1 MDEIQRL
8 SELLIANQ
16 RYEEQKHQ
24 RFHDDLAQW
33 NASIEALY
41 QQVETWLKPLV
52 DAAQTSF
59 DYEPHLAQSKGYP
72 DENSPFRTRRMSF
85 YLSTHTVAFVP
96 DAMGTKGQVSIS
108 VSGLSL
114 HGQEKY
120 TLQREAGS
128 GDWML
133 RKTVGVKDAEP
144 LAFTADYFGKLLQSV
159 VPQRQ
164 L

>member
-8 SELLIANQ
+8 SELLSANQ
-16 RYEEQKHQ
+16 RFEEQKHQ
-24 RFHDDLAQW
+24 RFRDDLTQW

-41 QQVETWLKPLV
+41 QQVEDWLAPLV
-52 DAAQTSF
+52 EAGQTRF
-59 DYEPHLAQSKGYP
+59 EYEPHLAQNKGYP
-72 DENSPFRTRRMSF
+72 DENSPFMTRRMCF
-85 YLSTHTVAFVP
+85 ALGTHPVEFVP
-96 DAMGTKGQVSIS
+96 DAMGSKGQVSLS

-120 TLQREAGS
+120 SLQLDAGRR
-128 GDWML
+128 DWML

-144 LAFTADYFGKLLQSV
+144 LAFTADYFGRLLQGV

-164 L
+164 G

>member
-8 SELLIANQ
+8 SELLMANQ

-24 RFHDDLAQW
+24 RFQDDLAQW

-41 QQVETWLKPLV
+41 LQVEDWLKPLV
-52 DAAQTSF
+52 EAGQTHF
-59 DYEPHLAQSKGYP
+59 EYEPHLAQSKGYP

-85 YLSTHTVAFVP
+85 LLGTHQVAFVP
-96 DAMGTKGQVSIS
+96 DAMGPKGQVGLS
-108 VSGLSL
+108 VTGVSL

-120 TLQREAGS
+120 SLQREAGHR
-128 GDWML
+128 DWML
-133 RKTVGVKDAEP
+133 KKTVGVKDSEP
-144 LAFTADYFGKLLQSV
+144 VTFSADHFGRLLQAV

-164 L
+164 N

>member
-33 NASIEALY
+33 NANIDALY
-41 QQVETWLKPLV
+41 EQVESWLKPLV
-52 DAAQTSF
+52 DAGQTSF
-59 DYEPHLAQSKGYP
+59 EYEPHLAQSKGYP

-85 YLSTHTVAFVP
+85 NLGTHAVAFVP
-96 DAMGTKGQVSIS
+96 DAMGAKGQVSIS

-120 TLQREAGS
+120 SLQLDAGRRE
-128 GDWML
+128 WML

-144 LAFTADYFGKLLQSV
+144 LAFTADYFGRLLQGV

-164 L
+164 V

>member
-24 RFHDDLAQW
+24 RFHDDLVQW
-33 NASIEALY
+33 NTSIDALY
-41 QQVETWLKPLV
+41 QQVQAWLSPLV
-52 DAAQTSF
+52 DAGQTRF
-59 DYEPHLAQSKGYP
+59 EHEPHLAQSKGYP
-72 DENSPFRTRRMSF
+72 DENSPFKTRRLSF
-85 YLSTHTVAFVP
+85 ALGNHTVGFVP
-96 DAMGTKGQVSIS
+96 DAMGAKGQVSIS

-120 TLQREAGS
+120 SLQLDAERR
-128 GDWML
+128 DWML
-133 RKTVGVKDAEP
+133 KKTVGVKDSEP
-144 LAFTADYFGKLLQSV
+144 VPFTADYFGKLLQGV

-164 L
+164 E

>member
-1 MDEIQRL
+1 MDEIHRL

-33 NASIEALY
+33 NASIDALY
-41 QQVETWLKPLV
+41 AQVETWLKPLV
-52 DAAQTSF
+52 DAGQTAF
-59 DYEPHLAQSKGYP
+59 EYEPHLAQSKGYP
-72 DENSPFRTRRMSF
+72 DENSPFRTRRMGF
-85 YLSTHTVAFVP
+85 YVGAHRVSFVP

-120 TLQREAGS
+120 SLQLDAGCR
-128 GDWML
+128 DWML
-133 RKTVGVKDAEP
+133 KKTVGVKDAEP
-144 LAFTADYFGKLLQSV
+144 LAFTADYFGKLLQGV

-164 L
+164 G

>member
-1 MDEIQRL
+1 MDEIHRL

-33 NASIEALY
+33 NASIDALY
-41 QQVETWLKPLV
+41 EQVEIWLKPLV
-52 DAAQTSF
+52 DAGQTAF
-59 DYEPHLAQSKGYP
+59 EYEPHLAQSKGYP
-72 DENSPFRTRRMSF
+72 DENSPFRTRRMGF
-85 YLSTHTVAFVP
+85 YVGAHTVSFVP
-96 DAMGTKGQVSIS
+96 DAMGAKGQVSIS

-120 TLQREAGS
+120 SLHLDAGS
-128 GDWML
+128 RDWML
-133 RKTVGVKDAEP
+133 KKTVGVKDAEP
-144 LAFTADYFGKLLQSV
+144 LAFTADYFGKLLQGV

-164 L
+164 V